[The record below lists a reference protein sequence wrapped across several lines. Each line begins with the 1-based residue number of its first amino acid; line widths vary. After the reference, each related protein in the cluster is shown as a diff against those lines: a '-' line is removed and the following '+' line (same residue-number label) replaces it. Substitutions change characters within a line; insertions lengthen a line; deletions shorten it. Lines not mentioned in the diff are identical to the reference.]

1 MDTAQ
6 LKRFAVSARNELMA
20 DSDEKTAYYG
30 FMRLCAVYMAEPD
43 FISALMNA
51 PGELRS
57 ALFSEK
63 CRQLGGISGGIFT
76 LYPEL
81 PVPPQLIADGG
92 TAAKFLMLGD
102 ALSDGGYALGQLH
115 QYFNE
120 PIRNEI
126 AAGLKN
132 SKRLS
137 ADRIAA
143 ATQIFT
149 PRWIVRYMVQNTLT
163 VYLRGMGYDT
173 GAGEL
178 SFGGAAEA
186 EKRAPE
192 EIRFIDPCMGSG
204 NVLLYAFDV
213 FMELYRKCGYTDKEA
228 ADKTLGCNLFGL
240 ELDERAR
247 ALAET
252 ALRMKAAAY
261 GSSARPMVYDFAGI
275 SQAAGSLMS
284 CDDLMECNGKS
295 AIIGQLL
302 TQDYD
307 IIVTNP
313 PYLGKSAM
321 NRELSELMDRDY
333 RDYSADLFSAFMSRS
348 IKNLRKGGYIGFLT
362 PATWLFLQ
370 SYEKLRRLICT
381 ECPVQTLIHFEY
393 SAFGDATVPLCSF
406 TARKDHSSDTG
417 IFLRLTDFRG
427 DMEQQRK
434 MVLSAL
440 SEKDCRYRFKASA
453 ADFLRIP
460 TSPVAYWPG
469 KAVLRAFE
477 GVPLGSLI
485 PVREGLITGDN
496 DRFLRRWFEVEKNN
510 TAFSGSRK
518 KKWYLLNKGGSYRK
532 WYGNREFVV
541 NWENDGAE
549 INDFRDEKG
558 KLRSRPQGLA
568 YNFRPSVSWSQITSG
583 ELSVRYFDENFM
595 FNVAGTSAFPDDE
608 EALLFLLG
616 LLNSKPV
623 RELSRVLNPTLNMNP
638 GDIARLPMPG
648 KTGQSREIN
657 ALVRENIALCR
668 QDWDSFET
676 SWDFRRHPLL

>member
-6 LKRFAVSARNELMA
+6 LKRFAMNSRNELMA
-20 DSDEKTAYYG
+20 DSDEKAAYFG
-30 FMRLCAVYMAEPD
+30 FMRLCAVYISEPG
-43 FISALMNA
+43 FISALLDA
-51 PGELRS
+51 AEKLRS
-57 ALFSEK
+57 TLFKEK
-63 CRQLGGISGGIFT
+63 CRQLGGRLGGIFT

-81 PVPPQLIADGG
+81 QVPPQLLADGG
-92 TAAKFLMLGD
+92 TAAKLLMMGGSF
-102 ALSDGGYALGQLH
+102 SDGGYELGQLH

-120 PIRNEI
+120 PYRNEI

-149 PRWIVRYMVQNTLT
+149 PQWIVRYMVQNTLT
-163 VYLRGMGYDT
+163 AYLRGMGYDMD
-173 GAGEL
+173 AGEL
-178 SFGGAAEA
+178 SFGGAADA
-186 EKRAPE
+186 EKCAPE
-192 EIRFIDPCMGSG
+192 QIRFIDPCMGSG
-204 NVLLYAFDV
+204 NVLFYAFDV

-228 ADKTLGCNLFGL
+228 ADKTLGRNLFGL

-252 ALRMKAAAY
+252 ALRMKAAGY
-261 GSSARPMVYDFAGI
+261 GSSARPMVYDFVGI
-275 SQAAGSLMS
+275 SQSAGSLMN
-284 CDDLMECNGKS
+284 CDALTKHNVKS
-295 AIIGQLL
+295 AIISQLL

-313 PYLGKSAM
+313 PYLGKPAM
-321 NRELSELMDRDY
+321 NSELSELMDRDY
-333 RDYSADLFSAFMSRS
+333 HDYSADLFSAFMAKSVQ
-348 IKNLRKGGYIGFLT
+348 NLKRGGYIGFLT

-406 TARKDHSSDTG
+406 TARKDHTAATG
-417 IFLRLTDFRG
+417 VFLRLTDFRG

-434 MVLSAL
+434 MVLLAL
-440 SEKDCRYRFKASA
+440 SEKECCYRFTASA
-453 ADFLRIP
+453 EDFMRIP
-460 TSPVAYWPG
+460 TSPMAYWLG
-469 KAVLRAFE
+469 KAVLRAFD
-477 GVPLGSLI
+477 GIPLGSLI

-496 DRFLRRWFEVEKNN
+496 DRFLRRWFEVCKDK
-510 TAFSGSRK
+510 TAFSGSQK

-541 NWENDGAE
+541 NWENGGAE

-595 FNVAGTSAFPDDE
+595 FNVAGTSAFPEGE

-638 GDIARLPMPG
+638 GDIARLPLPE
-648 KTGQSREIN
+648 KTEQSGEIST
-657 ALVRENIALCR
+657 LVSENIDLCR